1 MKKPG
6 FVGSKINHFS
16 MTVSLGKS
24 FKVKK
29 VIKKKIK
36 CRVLPLKVTLS
47 QSMVLRVFVDIQKM
61 SNGWLTVNKKKNN
74 F

>member
-24 FKVKK
+24 LKVKN
-29 VIKKKIK
+29 VIKTKIK